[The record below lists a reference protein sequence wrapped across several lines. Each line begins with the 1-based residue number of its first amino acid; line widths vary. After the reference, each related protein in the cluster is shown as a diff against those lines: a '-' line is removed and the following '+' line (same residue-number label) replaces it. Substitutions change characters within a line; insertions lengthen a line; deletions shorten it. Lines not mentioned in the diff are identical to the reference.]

1 MSIPFALPRSA
12 PSRGL
17 RTAALAL
24 GLLLATP
31 AADGTLHAQDLAVR
45 ADLLHTQAGPPIKD
59 GVVIVRRGR
68 IVAVGPAA
76 QVPVPEGMT
85 LLRAAVATPGLI
97 DAHSCVGLSG
107 YLNQPTDQ
115 DQLDK
120 TSPMQPELRAIDAY
134 NAREKLVEWVRSFGV
149 TTLHTG
155 HGPGAL
161 ISGQTMICKTRGG
174 TAEEAVLVPEAMIA
188 VTLGDSAFE
197 SEKKSPG
204 TAAKQIAML
213 REEFLKAQSYRSKL
227 AAADADKQPDRDLRL
242 EALVAVLDGKV
253 PLLVTAERHVE
264 IASALRFGREF
275 GIRLVLDGAAESYLV
290 LDEIRA
296 AGVPVIVHPAMA
308 RPEGQSENLSFETA
322 ARLREAGIPIAMQ
335 SGYESY
341 VPKTRVVLLEAAVAA
356 AHGLGPEAA
365 LNAITLDAARI
376 LGIEDRVGSLE
387 VGKHGDIALYDG
399 DPFEYVTHCIGTV
412 IEGEVV
418 STTVR

>member
-1 MSIPFALPRSA
+1 MRAM
-12 PSRGL
+12 
-17 RTAALAL
+17 LAVAC
-24 GLLLATP
+24 LLAVTSVAP
-31 AADGTLHAQDLAVR
+31 PVHGQDLAVR
-45 ADLLHTQAGPPIKD
+45 AELLHTQAGPPIKD

-68 IVAVGPAA
+68 IVAVGPAS

-120 TSPMQPELRAIDAY
+120 TGPMQPELRAIDAY
-134 NAREKLVEWVRSFGV
+134 NAREKLVEWLRSFGI

-161 ISGQTMICKTRGG
+161 ISGQTMICKTRGA

-188 VTLGDSAFE
+188 VTLGASALE
-197 SEKKSPG
+197 AAKKSPG
-204 TAAKQIAML
+204 SAAKQIAML
-213 REEFLKAQSYRSKL
+213 REEFLKAQAYRNKL
-227 AAADADKQPDRDLRL
+227 ADADAEKHPDRDLRL
-242 EALVAVLDGKV
+242 EALVAVLDGSV
-253 PLLVTAERHVE
+253 PLLVTAQRHVE
-264 IASALRFGREF
+264 LESALRLRQEF
-275 GIRLVLDGAAESYLV
+275 GIRIVLDGAAESYLL

-296 AGVPVIVHPAMA
+296 AGVPVIVHPSMA
-308 RPEGQSENLSFETA
+308 RPEGENENLSFETA
-322 ARLREAGIPIAMQ
+322 ARLHEAGIPIALQ
-335 SGYESY
+335 SGYEDY

-356 AHGLGPEAA
+356 AHGLGPDAA
-365 LNAITLDAARI
+365 LDAITIDAAKI
-376 LGIEDRVGSLE
+376 LGIDDRVGSLA

-412 IEGEVV
+412 IEGDVV